1 VHCCE
6 EVYADEVSTPE
17 YAHIHGQLVNAQM
30 ALKKRMSEMVDESLG
45 AMNMPTRS
53 ELRTL
58 QDRVQETRRE
68 NKHLRH
74 ELEAVKRRIA
84 NLPGGDALPRIAPA
98 APAAK
103 ASAAPAAP
111 AAKKTVARKKAVVKP
126 AST

>member
-1 VHCCE
+1 
-6 EVYADEVSTPE
+6 
-17 YAHIHGQLVNAQM
+17 
-30 ALKKRMSEMVDESLG
+30 MVDESLG

-98 APAAK
+98 VKP
-103 ASAAPAAP
+103 SAAPPAAP